1 MSGRRAHLQW
11 RLHIANKMAVLRK
24 AIARLDA
31 DKQYWRNLFD
41 SLKERYK
48 WVSENDGALLKN

>member
-1 MSGRRAHLQW
+1 VSLRGSEVA
-11 RLHIANKMAVLRK
+11 KMAVLRK
-24 AIARLDA
+24 AITRLDD

-48 WVSENDGALLKN
+48 WVSENDGAFLKN